1 MQERYES
8 EFRDMS
14 LKLRENIDELQK
26 SAQEYRIKIAELNI
40 LVDTHKAESE
50 RLARENEAL

>member
-1 MQERYES
+1 
-8 EFRDMS
+8 MS